1 LGKKKRDKE
10 LEELRKEKE
19 LLEVQNLKLQIREKL
34 AGIISTIV
42 ILIISVVTVILKW
55 VGLID

>member
-1 LGKKKRDKE
+1 MGKKKRDKE

-19 LLEVQNLKLQIREKL
+19 LLEVQNLKLQIRKKL

-42 ILIISVVTVILKW
+42 VLIISVVTAILKW

>member
-1 LGKKKRDKE
+1 MGKKKRDKE

-19 LLEVQNLKLQIREKL
+19 LLEVKNLKLQIREKL

-42 ILIISVVTVILKW
+42 ILIISVVTAILKW

>member
-1 LGKKKRDKE
+1 MGKKKQDKE

-42 ILIISVVTVILKW
+42 ILIISVVTAILKW

>member
-19 LLEVQNLKLQIREKL
+19 LLEVKNLKLQIREKL

-42 ILIISVVTVILKW
+42 ILIISVVTAILKW

>member
-1 LGKKKRDKE
+1 MGKKKRDKE

-42 ILIISVVTVILKW
+42 ILILSVVTAILKW

>member
-1 LGKKKRDKE
+1 MGKKKRDKE

-42 ILIISVVTVILKW
+42 ILIISVVTAILKW

>member
-1 LGKKKRDKE
+1 MGKKKRDKE
-10 LEELRKEKE
+10 LEDLRKEKE

-42 ILIISVVTVILKW
+42 ILIISVVTAILKW

>member
-42 ILIISVVTVILKW
+42 ILIISVVTAILKW

>member
-1 LGKKKRDKE
+1 MGKKKRDNE

-42 ILIISVVTVILKW
+42 VLIISVVTAILKW

>member
-1 LGKKKRDKE
+1 MGKKKRDKE

-42 ILIISVVTVILKW
+42 MLIISVVTAILKW

>member
-1 LGKKKRDKE
+1 MGKKKRDKE

-42 ILIISVVTVILKW
+42 ILIISVVTAILKW
-55 VGLID
+55 LGLID

>member
-1 LGKKKRDKE
+1 MGKKKRDKE

-34 AGIISTIV
+34 AGIISTIG
-42 ILIISVVTVILKW
+42 ILIISVVTAILKW

>member
-1 LGKKKRDKE
+1 MDKKKRDKE

-42 ILIISVVTVILKW
+42 ILIISVVTAILKW

>member
-1 LGKKKRDKE
+1 MGKKKRDKE

-42 ILIISVVTVILKW
+42 ILIISVVTAILKW
-55 VGLID
+55 LGLND

>member
-1 LGKKKRDKE
+1 MGKKKRDKE

-42 ILIISVVTVILKW
+42 VLIISVVTAILKW
-55 VGLID
+55 IGLID

>member
-1 LGKKKRDKE
+1 MGKKKRDKE
-10 LEELRKEKE
+10 LEDIRKEKE

-42 ILIISVVTVILKW
+42 ILIISVVTAILKW

>member
-1 LGKKKRDKE
+1 MGKKKRDKE

-42 ILIISVVTVILKW
+42 VLIISVVTAILKW

>member
-1 LGKKKRDKE
+1 MGKKKRDKE

-42 ILIISVVTVILKW
+42 ILIISVVTAILKW
-55 VGLID
+55 VGLIN

>member
-1 LGKKKRDKE
+1 MCKKKRDNE

-42 ILIISVVTVILKW
+42 ILIISVVTAILKW

>member
-42 ILIISVVTVILKW
+42 VLIISVVTAILKW

>member
-1 LGKKKRDKE
+1 MGKKKRDKE

>member
-1 LGKKKRDKE
+1 MGKKKRDKE

-42 ILIISVVTVILKW
+42 ILIISVVTAILKW
-55 VGLID
+55 LGLNN